1 MNRRNAVRVK
11 KISIVLSALLM
22 LLLLCGCR
30 TRITNNTEV
39 GNVLT
44 DENGILQDSYQVRRD
59 ELGIPVAE
67 APLFKGT
74 GSDDEEYTEYDE
86 DYDDRYDD
94 DYDEDYDDRYDEEY
108 RDGDEE
114 YYEEDSREEYVEE

>member
-1 MNRRNAVRVK
+1 MKRRKNTNALRIMVF
-11 KISIVLSALLM
+11 ISTLM
-22 LLLLCGCR
+22 LMLLLCGCR

-44 DENGILQDSYQVRRD
+44 DENGILQESYQVRRD

-86 DYDDRYDD
+86 DYDLSTDD
-94 DYDEDYDDRYDEEY
+94 K
-108 RDGDEE
+108 
-114 YYEEDSREEYVEE
+114 